1 MSAEDELDANAKV
14 FLREVLDVIV
24 EECLGRL
31 DIDPVLAS
39 LLAGKGDSEPGS
51 GYVKDIYI
59 ESDCDTG
66 FWPANSEDGP
76 FAEGTDYG
84 RERHYQG
91 MRDIPRPMRLFL
103 DDYCLHEREWLK
115 VLGEQGYVTGN
126 ATLAET
132 LAASPEALAFMLG
145 ANDRRARAN
154 YNTDEKN
161 LALSEEIV
169 PGYGEEYEAG
179 RLFGDRVTV
188 YKYDGDHK
196 GIFGKDRV
204 RPRVQRERIH
214 LCLVINEGAKLPL
227 VMAECR
233 IEAYGGGIGSVNK
246 NWEVRITPNR
256 EDTPADVARK
266 IIDKMAPCLTSAP
279 SAGPSPS

>member
-24 EECLGRL
+24 EECLERL

-39 LLAGKGDSEPGS
+39 LLVGKGGSEA
-51 GYVKDIYI
+51 GYAKDIYVV
-59 ESDCDTG
+59 SDCDTG
-66 FWPANSEDGP
+66 FWPADSEDGP
-76 FAEGTDYG
+76 FETGTDYG

-103 DDYCLHEREWLK
+103 NDYCLHEREWLK
-115 VLGEQGYVTGN
+115 VLGEQGYVTGDT
-126 ATLAET
+126 TLAET

-169 PGYGEEYEAG
+169 PGYGKEYEAG
-179 RLFGDRVTV
+179 RLFGDRVTT
-188 YKYDGDHK
+188 YKYDGNHK

-204 RPRVQRERIH
+204 HSCVQRERIY
-214 LCLVINEGAKLPL
+214 LCLVINEGAELPL
-227 VMAECR
+227 VMAQCGTQPYGGR
-233 IEAYGGGIGSVNK
+233 IESVEK
-246 NWEVRITPNR
+246 DWEVCLTPNR
-256 EDTPADVARK
+256 KDTPADVARK